1 MKNKYEFAAA
11 FGDIDPELT
20 EKAFDYTGEKNASQS
35 KRRAVRMIIV
45 AAAVLIAVSAG
56 IAVLGATGKMWFH
69 KEEVTDAYSFPE
81 YAAEEPMDWNRVRD
95 YYQVP
100 EDEIKAMSTEGVIE
114 TCLDYPIFGISMVTS
129 NTSIYAGFRE
139 TLDSFIG
146 FKELFSR
153 PDAGRKMLEF
163 YESIDFENVVD
174 SSDTVFSLRVRYLE
188 YIMAEEEI
196 LTQLTSEERS
206 RLKAVCVE
214 NLADRVNKYSDRLP
228 VDSLL
233 LLTARLSYTDD
244 PGFKAYVG
252 EHPLLYGFLKDG
264 WLLDFTEA
272 DLQDLLDALGVRQSE
287 K

>member
-35 KRRAVRMIIV
+35 KRRAVRMITV
-45 AAAVLIAVSAG
+45 AAAVLITVSAG

-163 YESIDFENVVD
+163 YESIDFEDVVD
-174 SSDTVFSLRVRYLE
+174 SSDTVFSLRVRYL
-188 YIMAEEEI
+188 
-196 LTQLTSEERS
+196 
-206 RLKAVCVE
+206 
-214 NLADRVNKYSDRLP
+214 
-228 VDSLL
+228 
-233 LLTARLSYTDD
+233 
-244 PGFKAYVG
+244 
-252 EHPLLYGFLKDG
+252 
-264 WLLDFTEA
+264 
-272 DLQDLLDALGVRQSE
+272 
-287 K
+287 